1 MKNNNDLDSIRLLK
15 AVVKLKTICSR
26 RGRCYGCMFHK
37 WKITKTGRNGICELN
52 DNPPFKWDLNDLEKW
67 LSEHK

>member
-15 AVVKLKTICSR
+15 AVVKLKVLCSR
-26 RGRCYGCMFHK
+26 RGRCYGCMFYKRQIYHS
-37 WKITKTGRNGICELN
+37 GICKLN